1 MAHMPARVT
10 RAFYAE
16 ASGDLGLS
24 GLGDTVNVAEKKR
37 HFDEVLTTHETLA
50 PVRLYDQ
57 LCLRERASA
66 HRVSTFSRSVVI
78 SGRRDGGMTKS
89 ALSARAVSKYFGAT
103 CALANVDFE
112 LFAGEVHALIGE
124 NGAGK
129 STLVRILSGVIK
141 PDQGEVFPDG
151 QRAAF
156 DSPRDAMAAGI
167 VTIPQE
173 LRLVPSLS
181 IAENLTLGDPLVKRV
196 LGMRVIDRRRMRTA
210 ARDQLAQLG
219 LALDPRI
226 RVDRLSYAERQL
238 VAIAKAL
245 RRHCKVLIL
254 DEPTAALESR
264 EVERLFT
271 LIERMKREGTAI
283 LYVTHRLDE
292 VDRLADRCTVLRDGQ
307 VATVARRGDFKIA
320 DLIVAMTGG
329 FEMPPGD
336 TVSQPGGIVLEDVSR
351 HPDAIRLRANEVL
364 GLAGLLSSGAGRM
377 LRRLFGFAGERI
389 ELRRNGVLQQI
400 TSPADAIGIG
410 IGFVPDER
418 RLGLIMNQSIHD
430 NILLP
435 SLDVITRG
443 GRIDRGEGKRL
454 VEQMMELLDIRPRR
468 PELPVAKLSGG
479 NQQKVIV
486 AKWLARAVGVL
497 LLDEPTQGI
506 DVAAKAQIHT
516 LIRNFAKRG
525 GGVLVRC
532 SDLTEL
538 TLICDEILAVHQAH
552 IAERLQRSDGYDEQ
566 RLHAAIGG

>member
-24 GLGDTVNVAEKKR
+24 GLGDTVNIAEKKR
-37 HFDEVLTTHETLA
+37 HFDEVLTTNETLA

-181 IAENLTLGDPLVKRV
+181 IAENLTLGDPPVKRV

-210 ARDQLAQLG
+210 AGDQLAQLG

-283 LYVTHRLDE
+283 LHVTHRLDE

-307 VATVARRGDFKIA
+307 VATVARRGNFKIA

-479 NQQKVIV
+479 NQQKVIM

-525 GGVLVRC
+525 GGVLVRS

-552 IAERLQRSDGYDEQ
+552 IADRLQRSDGYDEQ